1 MSVKTSVLYYIP
13 EDGDDVDHP
22 NVLTLNKEADSITL
36 GDIKKVSLFVVFS
49 II

>member
-22 NVLTLNKEADSITL
+22 NVLTLNKEADAITL
-36 GDIKKVSLFVVFS
+36 GDVKKVPLFVVFF
-49 II
+49 IT